1 MPLRHRRIAHRRT
14 ACAIPRTG
22 SGFEN
27 RPHRATL
34 SPAAFTPAFR
44 YCHMPTRDRKG
55 IGSSTPIP
63 SPPLSVSSMSV
74 SSMSVMPSRRPA
86 LLVAAIVG
94 GVMTSMIVEIVLA
107 RRGLMLTGVEQGP
120 MGGGG
125 TQVHAA
131 LAWWAITGAA
141 FVAGFAIAA
150 TTSRVSWLYLRP
162 LRWVAAAALVL
173 ALATVGDAIP
183 LATADAAGH
192 HALAIL
198 TALTVA
204 MLMAGFG
211 AFFAV
216 RQ

>member
-1 MPLRHRRIAHRRT
+1 MR
-14 ACAIPRTG
+14 
-22 SGFEN
+22 
-27 RPHRATL
+27 
-34 SPAAFTPAFR
+34 
-44 YCHMPTRDRKG
+44 
-55 IGSSTPIP
+55 
-63 SPPLSVSSMSV
+63 
-74 SSMSVMPSRRPA
+74 
-86 LLVAAIVG
+86 
-94 GVMTSMIVEIVLA
+94 
-107 RRGLMLTGVEQGP
+107 
-120 MGGGG
+120 GGGM
-125 TQVHAA
+125 QMHAA

-150 TTSRVSWLYLRP
+150 ITSRVSWLYFRP

-192 HALAIL
+192 YALAIL